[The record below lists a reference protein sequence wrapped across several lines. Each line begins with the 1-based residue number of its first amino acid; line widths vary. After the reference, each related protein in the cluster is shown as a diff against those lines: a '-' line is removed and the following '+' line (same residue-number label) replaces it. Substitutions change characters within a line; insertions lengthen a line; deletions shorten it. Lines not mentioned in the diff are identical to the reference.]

1 MILFTYTYITY
12 ILLYIY
18 NTYSVFIIAP
28 FPKEPLISHI
38 FYTYLYTMSYA
49 MEACKKYDKEF
60 VVFDRPNP
68 INGAD
73 YEGNI
78 LDLNY
83 RSFVGY
89 YPIFQILH

>member
-38 FYTYLYTMSYA
+38 FYTYLYTRA
-49 MEACKKYDKEF
+49 LWRATNLCKTFSPLLSQEPVLVPLGMTSSLLSIYVLTWSPVSSCK
-60 VVFDRPNP
+60 
-68 INGAD
+68 
-73 YEGNI
+73 
-78 LDLNY
+78 
-83 RSFVGY
+83 
-89 YPIFQILH
+89 